1 MGTVLLADDSQTIQ
15 KVIELSFAGEN
26 IRIRSFLDGLA
37 AFDFLTQNPVDVVL
51 ADVSMPGLD
60 GYALC
65 ERIKSSPAL
74 QHIPVVLLAGT
85 WEPFDSERAQAVG
98 YNSSLT
104 KPFETSELVRLVK
117 RLLRSSS
124 ADSRRSQFLGG
135 EGGSVPAGPRQ
146 VVSQTSNQKE
156 VSKVDKKNL
165 FSLSTFQCHP
175 RPSFVDEYSSSDS
188 SSSANEARPN
198 SGSGAPGSVRVTLS
212 EQQIAAVVEK
222 VAARLPNEIRRIL
235 TEVLQE
241 MSVVN

>member
-1 MGTVLLADDSQTIQ
+1 MGTVLLADDSLTIQ

-26 IRIRSFLDGLA
+26 IRIQAFLNGLE
-37 AFDFLTQNPVDVVL
+37 AFDFLGKNSVDVVL

-65 ERIKSSPAL
+65 ERIKSTPAL

-85 WEPFDSERAQAVG
+85 LEPFDPERALAVG
-98 YNSSLT
+98 YNTSLT

-124 ADSRRSQFLGG
+124 SARHSLFSSGD
-135 EGGSVPAGPRQ
+135 GGSARTVTKQ
-146 VVSQTSNQKE
+146 VSQTSNQKE

-165 FSLSTFQCHP
+165 FSLTPVQCRP
-175 RPSFVDEYSSSDS
+175 RPAFVDEYSIPDSGSADS
-188 SSSANEARPN
+188 SNPDSGTAEA
-198 SGSGAPGSVRVTLS
+198 SLRVTLS
-212 EQQIAAVVEK
+212 EQQIEAVVEK
-222 VAARLPNEIRRIL
+222 VAARLPSELRRIL